1 METGMEGQLRGVW
14 RCVCMNCVVVNVY
27 GVTTGSLRKVEF
39 NDFSVSSRTRRGL
52 MCSIPAG
59 SATVTSLRKPLN
71 GFHGT
76 HCSVVSEDKV
86 MWILTT
92 VSRWHCVWLR
102 RFYWS
107 LLGFFFHQPRKFRG
121 RGEWHN
127 TPLQLTW
134 IQSIPAGRTLV
145 NMDNTEFS
153 WVPDYC
159 LTAFQILLNQIIDS
173 ASHFGF
179 SSISWSRVPN
189 NQQKQHPAA
198 AVLIGI
204 SNAFLLNNRVKS
216 VGAAPLPFKMS
227 NSWVNLLPY

>member
-27 GVTTGSLRKVEF
+27 GVTTGSLGKVEF
-39 NDFSVSSRTRRGL
+39 NDFSVSSRTRRVL
-52 MCSIPAG
+52 MRSIPAG

-76 HCSVVSEDKV
+76 HCSLVSEDKV

-107 LLGFFFHQPRKFRG
+107 LLGFFSTNPGSSEVRVSD
-121 RGEWHN
+121 
-127 TPLQLTW
+127 TTTLQLTW

-145 NMDNTEFS
+145 NMDNTEF
-153 WVPDYC
+153 PE
-159 LTAFQILLNQIIDS
+159 F
-173 ASHFGF
+173 
-179 SSISWSRVPN
+179 
-189 NQQKQHPAA
+189 
-198 AVLIGI
+198 LITVWQ
-204 SNAFLLNNRVKS
+204 SFRS
-216 VGAAPLPFKMS
+216 
-227 NSWVNLLPY
+227 Y